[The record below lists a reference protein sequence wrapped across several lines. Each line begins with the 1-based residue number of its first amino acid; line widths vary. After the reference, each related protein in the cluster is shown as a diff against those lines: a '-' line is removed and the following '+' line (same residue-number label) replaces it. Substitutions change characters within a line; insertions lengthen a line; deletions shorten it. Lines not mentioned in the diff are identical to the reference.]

1 MSNTPKYTYA
11 RGHSRPISTG
21 VYLPDA
27 RVSSRELMEQIDA
40 RHRFGLNR
48 HWLARLTGV
57 RERCVAADNLQPS
70 DLATH
75 AACDALARADSQGVR
90 LADIDA
96 LIFAGVFR
104 DFHEPATAHIVAHK
118 LGANI
123 PTAFDVSNACHSFED
138 ALHIMDAL
146 IASGQAK
153 YGLIVTGETSYRMR
167 HEAVKALS
175 NTTDRELF
183 MELCAGLN
191 VGDCAAAMIVGP
203 KKDPEVGFMGFMK
216 ESRSKYYHYSTSG
229 PACSD
234 HLLKVSMTPLVDEA
248 ISMGEAMFPAFM
260 EKLNWDRSDIKACV
274 SHQASTS
281 QIQRMAGYMDV
292 DPALF
297 VETISTMGN
306 LISGN
311 ATVGLHLLAERQQVK
326 PGDKLVLVG
335 GGSGIV
341 GSHMG
346 LVWG

>member
-1 MSNTPKYTYA
+1 MSNHPKYTCSP
-11 RGHSRPISTG
+11 GHTRLISTG
-21 VYLPDA
+21 VYLPEG
-27 RVSSRELMEQIDA
+27 RISSRELMEQLDSPQ
-40 RHRFGLNR
+40 RFGLNR
-48 HWLARLTGV
+48 NWLARLTGV
-57 RERCVAADNLQPS
+57 RERCVAADHLQPS
-70 DLATH
+70 DLAVR
-75 AACDALARADSQGVR
+75 AAHDALARAEIK
-90 LADIDA
+90 LTDIDA

-146 IASGQAK
+146 IAAGQVK

-167 HEAVKALS
+167 HEAINRLQQ
-175 NTTDRELF
+175 TTDRELF

-191 VGDCAAAMIVGP
+191 VGDCGAAMIVGA
-203 KKDPEVGFMGFMK
+203 KKDPHLGFMGFMK
-216 ESRSKYYHYSTSG
+216 ESRSHYYHYSTSG

-234 HLLKVSMTPLVDEA
+234 HLLKVWMTPLVDEA

-260 EKLNWDRSDIKACV
+260 DTLGWSRNEIKACV

-311 ATVGLHLLAERQQVK
+311 ATVGLHILAERQQLK

-346 LVWG
+346 LIWG

>member
-1 MSNTPKYTYA
+1 MNNHPKYSWSP
-11 RGHSRPISTG
+11 GHSRLISTG
-21 VYLPDA
+21 VYLPET
-27 RVSSRELMEQIDA
+27 RISSRELMAQIDA
-40 RHRFGLNR
+40 PQRFGLNR
-48 HWLARLTGV
+48 NWLARLTGV
-57 RERCVAADNLQPS
+57 RERCVAADHMQPS
-70 DLATH
+70 DLAVY
-75 AACDALARADSQGVR
+75 AARDALARAESKEIT

-104 DFHEPATAHIVAHK
+104 DYHEPATAHIVAHK

-146 IASGQAK
+146 IATGQVK
-153 YGLIVTGETSYRMR
+153 YGLLVTGETSYRMR
-167 HEAVKALS
+167 HEAVNMLKQ
-175 NTTDRELF
+175 TTDRELF

-191 VGDCAAAMIVGP
+191 VGDCGAAMIVGP
-203 KKDPEVGFMGFMK
+203 KKEPDIGFMGFMQ
-216 ESRSKYYHYSTSG
+216 ESRSTYYHYSTSG
-229 PACSD
+229 PACCD

-248 ISMGEAMFPAFM
+248 IRMGEAMFPPFIDNLGWHRN
-260 EKLNWDRSDIKACV
+260 EIKACA

-297 VETISTMGN
+297 VETVSTLGN

-311 ATVGLHLLAERQQVK
+311 VVVGLHLLAQRQQVK
-326 PGDKLVLVG
+326 AGDKLVLIG

-341 GSHMG
+341 GSHAG
-346 LVWG
+346 LIWG